1 MPERMPTV
9 SGDRQMPGVAQN
21 ERSSVLHPNA
31 LWNGALT
38 ATMMPSFQQVVR
50 KQTMLARS
58 EPSMIS
64 AAALAS
70 IWATHS

>member
-1 MPERMPTV
+1 
-9 SGDRQMPGVAQN
+9 
-21 ERSSVLHPNA
+21 
-31 LWNGALT
+31 
-38 ATMMPSFQQVVR
+38 MPSFQQVVR

-70 IWATHS
+70 IWTTHS

>member
-1 MPERMPTV
+1 
-9 SGDRQMPGVAQN
+9 
-21 ERSSVLHPNA
+21 
-31 LWNGALT
+31 
-38 ATMMPSFQQVVR
+38 MPSFQQVVR

-70 IWATHS
+70 IWTPTRDLSREIWLPGVCTGFYRTSYGVLCE